1 MKTRIKLKYLI
12 LVLLLNLSI
21 SANSFPIGMVE
32 VATSPEVAINL
43 MPIIFTMANYT
54 MSSVNYASNMTLNKV
69 IDKVIDITI
78 MKTGSFII
86 TTAAN
91 YFTFSTKTK
100 TEVVS
105 IENNKN
111 KLKTNELFQ
120 AKRGNIISATEDAS
134 SGKINDALFVTGFSS
149 LLTLPIFLVIKTL
162 KGI

>member
-1 MKTRIKLKYLI
+1 MKTKIKLKYLI

-21 SANSFPIGMVE
+21 SANSFPIGLVE

-54 MSSVNYASNMTLNKV
+54 MASVNYASNRVLN
-69 IDKVIDITI
+69 KVIDITI
-78 MKTGSFII
+78 LKTGSFVI

-100 TEVVS
+100 TEVVT

-111 KLKTNELFQ
+111 KLKTNELVQ

-134 SGKINDALFVTGFSS
+134 SGKINDVLLVTGFSS

>member
-1 MKTRIKLKYLI
+1 MKTKIKLKYLI

-21 SANSFPIGMVE
+21 SANSFPIELVK

-54 MSSVNYASNMTLNKV
+54 MTSVNYVSNRMLN
-69 IDKVIDITI
+69 KVIDITI
-78 MKTGSFII
+78 LKTRSFVI

-100 TEVVS
+100 TEVVT
-105 IENNKN
+105 IGNNKN
-111 KLKTNELFQ
+111 KLKTNELVQ

-134 SGKINDALFVTGFSS
+134 SVKINDVLLITGFSS